1 MSRPDSPRVVALRTA
16 RDGATTRINAINC
29 ELTAGKLEWF
39 KNGNGT
45 PYGQRLELESEKAA
59 LIAQRAELQ
68 LQIAAAREEDDEQ
81 RRMRFTRAIC
91 ELLESKGLGDL
102 IVEAR
107 RMAGQTEGA

>member
-1 MSRPDSPRVVALRTA
+1 MSRTDSPRVVALRTA

-68 LQIAAAREEDDEQ
+68 LQIAAARDEDDEQ

-91 ELLESKGLGDL
+91 EVLQARGLGDL
-102 IVEAR
+102 IEEAR
-107 RMAGQTEGA
+107 RMAGQTEGT